1 MYQNSITDMGIKF
14 VEQIAKGYVGL
25 TAQLLKLYFDQLRA
39 LQEQLAAVGVVLP
52 LTWPVDLA
60 RSITAPHNTTEQKID
75 ALQAQIEQL
84 TKTISQLEGHTHT
97 VVWNRSKP
105 RQDAIVN

>member
-1 MYQNSITDMGIKF
+1 MHQNSIAEMGIKF

-25 TAQLLKLYFDQLRA
+25 TAHLLKLYVDQLKA
-39 LQEQLAAVGVVLP
+39 LQEQLAAIGIVLP
-52 LTWPVDLA
+52 LTWPADVV
-60 RSITAPHNTTEQKID
+60 RSITTSDNTTEQKID

-84 TKTISQLEGHTHT
+84 TKSISYLEGHTHT

-105 RQDAIVN
+105 HRDAVVN

>member
-1 MYQNSITDMGIKF
+1 MYQNLITETGIKF

-25 TAQLLKLYFDQLRA
+25 TAQLLKLYLDQLKA
-39 LQEQLAAVGVVLP
+39 LQEQLAAVGIALP
-52 LTWPVDLA
+52 VTWPADLT
-60 RSITAPHNTTEQKID
+60 RSITASNNTTEQKID

-84 TKTISQLEGHTHT
+84 TKSISYLEGHTHT

-105 RQDAIVN
+105 HRDAVVN